1 MSRNREYHLPHSG
14 LFEESAARM
23 ELKKAGGG
31 GGALRKAVFTRS
43 VMESPAWTDS
53 TAAIPLVVGE
63 DNSGQPVVIDLA
75 TAPHIL
81 ISGST
86 GTGKSVCMNTFVASL
101 LFRFSPDELK
111 LIMIDPKV
119 VEFDIYRKLP
129 HLAAPVINDCWDAA
143 RLLHQTVDELE
154 LRYALLARNCA
165 KNIREFNGKA
175 GNQPKMPYLVVI
187 IDELGDLIMD
197 DARRDVVENAIVS
210 IAQKGRA
217 AGIHLI
223 VATQRPSTNIITGII
238 RANFPTRIC
247 FQVRSS
253 DDSKTV
259 LDAAGAEKLLGMG
272 DMLMMQPFSSDLKRM
287 QGAYIPDG
295 DVERIVK
302 FVENEAS
309 QEIYDAAA
317 QFLREGGDEL
327 FRRAL
332 GVVALERKLS
342 VSFLQRRLG
351 IGYNRATAIEAALR
365 KLLMP

>member
-1 MSRNREYHLPHSG
+1 MSRNGEYQLPHSG
-14 LFEESAARM
+14 LFEESVDRM

-31 GGALRKAVFTRS
+31 GGALRKAVFTHS
-43 VMESPAWTDS
+43 VMGAPAWTES
-53 TAAIPLVVGE
+53 KAAIPLVVGG
-63 DNSGQPVVIDLA
+63 DAAGQPVVIDLA

-111 LIMIDPKV
+111 LIIIDPKV

-129 HLAAPVINDCWDAA
+129 HLATPVINDWRDAVEA
-143 RLLHQTVDELE
+143 LQRIVGDIG
-154 LRYALLARNCA
+154 LRYDLLAKNGA
-165 KNIREFNGKA
+165 KTIREFNGKA
-175 GNQPKMPYLVVI
+175 ENRPKMPYLVVI
-187 IDELGDLIMD
+187 IDELGDLMMSE
-197 DARRDVVENAIVS
+197 ARSCFEKAVVS
-210 IAQKGRA
+210 IAPKGRA

-223 VATQRPSTNIITGII
+223 VATQRPSTNIITGTIK
-238 RANFPTRIC
+238 ANLPPRIC
-247 FQVRSS
+247 FQVRFS

-272 DMLMMQPFSSDLKRM
+272 DMLMMQPSSSDLKRM

-351 IGYNRATAIEAALR
+351 IGYNQASAIEAALR
-365 KLLMP
+365 KLLLP

>member
-1 MSRNREYHLPHSG
+1 MSRNREYHLPHLG
-14 LFEESAARM
+14 LFEESIGGTEQAM
-23 ELKKAGGG
+23 AGEKGVS
-31 GGALRKAVFTRS
+31 RRAVFTRS
-43 VMESPAWTDS
+43 VMESPAWTES
-53 TAAIPLVVGE
+53 KAAIPLVVGE
-63 DNSGQPVVIDLA
+63 ENSGQPVVIDLA

-111 LIMIDPKV
+111 LVMIDPKV

-129 HLAAPVINDCWDAA
+129 HLSTPVINDCGTAVEA
-143 RLLHQTVDELE
+143 LQRIVGEIE
-154 LRYALLARNCA
+154 RRYTLLARNCA

-187 IDELGDLIMD
+187 IDELGDLMMD
-197 DARRDVVENAIVS
+197 DARRDVVENSIVS

-238 RANFPTRIC
+238 KVNFPTRIC

-253 DDSKTV
+253 CDSKVV

-272 DMLMMQPFSSDLKRM
+272 DMLMSQPFSSDLQRI
-287 QGAYIPDG
+287 QGAYIPDR

-302 FVENEAS
+302 FVE
-309 QEIYDAAA
+309 
-317 QFLREGGDEL
+317 
-327 FRRAL
+327 
-332 GVVALERKLS
+332 
-342 VSFLQRRLG
+342 
-351 IGYNRATAIEAALR
+351 
-365 KLLMP
+365 

>member
-1 MSRNREYHLPHSG
+1 MSGNREYHLPHLG
-14 LFEESAARM
+14 LFEESVGGTEQTM
-23 ELKKAGGG
+23 AGEKGVF
-31 GGALRKAVFTRS
+31 RETVFTRS
-43 VMESPAWTDS
+43 VMESPAWTES
-53 TAAIPLVVGE
+53 KAAIPLVVGVDAAGE
-63 DNSGQPVVIDLA
+63 STVIDLA

-81 ISGST
+81 VSGST

-111 LIMIDPKV
+111 LVMIDPKV

-129 HLAAPVINDCWDAA
+129 HLSNPVINDCGDAVEA
-143 RLLHQTVDELE
+143 LQRIVGDVER
-154 LRYALLARNCA
+154 RYALLAQNGA
-165 KNIREFNGKA
+165 KTIREFNGNA
-175 GNQPKMPYLVVI
+175 GNRPKLPYLVVL
-187 IDELGDLIMD
+187 IDELADLMLSEVRK
-197 DARRDVVENAIVS
+197 DAEKAIVS

-223 VATQRPSTNIITGII
+223 VATQRPSDAVITGII
-238 RANFPTRIC
+238 KANFPTRIC

-253 DDSKTV
+253 DDSKLV
-259 LDAAGAEKLLGMG
+259 LDAAGAEKLLGQG
-272 DMLMMQPFSSDLKRM
+272 DMLLMQPLSSELKRM
-287 QGAYIPDG
+287 QGAFIPDG

-302 FVENEAS
+302 FVENEIS

-317 QFLREGGDEL
+317 KFLREGGDEL

-351 IGYNRATAIEAALR
+351 IGYNQASAIEAALR

>member
-1 MSRNREYHLPHSG
+1 MSGNREYHLPHLG
-14 LFEESAARM
+14 LFEESVGGTEQAM
-23 ELKKAGGG
+23 AGEKGVF
-31 GGALRKAVFTRS
+31 RRAVFTRS

-63 DNSGQPVVIDLA
+63 DAAGEPMVIDLA
-75 TAPHIL
+75 AAPHIL

-86 GTGKSVCMNTFVASL
+86 GTGKSVCMNTFIASL
-101 LFRFSPDELK
+101 LFRFTPDELK
-111 LIMIDPKV
+111 FVMIDPKA

-129 HLAAPVINDCWDAA
+129 HLSTPVINDCGDAVEA
-143 RLLHQTVDELE
+143 LQRIVGDVER
-154 LRYALLARNCA
+154 RYALLAKNGA
-165 KNIREFNGKA
+165 KTIREFNGNA
-175 GNQPKMPYLVVI
+175 VNRPKLPYLVVI
-187 IDELGDLIMD
+187 IDELGDLMMD
-197 DARRDVVENAIVS
+197 DARRDVVENSIVS

-223 VATQRPSTNIITGII
+223 VATQRPSDAVITSTIK
-238 RANFPTRIC
+238 ANFPTRIC

-253 DDSKTV
+253 DDSKLV
-259 LDAAGAEKLLGMG
+259 LDASGAEKLRGMG
-272 DMLMMQPFSSDLKRM
+272 DMLLMQPFSSDLKRM
-287 QGAYIPDG
+287 QGAFIPDG
-295 DVERIVK
+295 DVGRIVK
-302 FVENEAS
+302 FVENEIS

-317 QFLREGGDEL
+317 KFLREGGDEL

-351 IGYNRATAIEAALR
+351 IGYNQASAIEAALR